1 MGFGDFVGRMG
12 YTSVGMGAAAD
23 QNTQR
28 LRQMQQAEA
37 DATRLRLQQQDEAWR
52 NDMMRANEQSIKD
65 TGELL
70 PDGTMKAR
78 VTGQVG
84 TNTPVGVDANVS
96 GGSGGYAVP
105 GATPIHQPAQVGGD
119 HGLGFAVSQS
129 NNAAAGN
136 AEKATLYRNNQ
147 RDSVLPRWMQVPDK
161 TAMIDDLNKDN
172 AAKGKAADD
181 AFWERFYARRTAM
194 RRDVPG
200 SNPAVKQIQ
209 PPASEGLPG
218 GWGSK
223 ASAPAIQPGAPVN
236 LQQVAPYL
244 GSLEQQNNLPQ
255 GLLRS
260 TLKHESG
267 GVPRPGPVL
276 PNKETAKGYFQFL
289 DGTAR
294 EQGVQVNNFQSE
306 AEGAARY
313 LKALYQK
320 HQSWPKAIAA
330 YGGGLDPK
338 TGEITPNGHV
348 YVQKILSGVA
358 GDQGSVV
365 PNQAQAQAPQ
375 LLGGTGDAFIGT
387 DTNALIRQQN
397 AVRYR
402 QLQALARSP
411 DPQVAMGAMTEMHKL
426 QNSAQDNA
434 VYNTMRAAS
443 YGNTDAIN
451 DLIGMWGNT
460 VYGGRP
466 VRLAPTSQEGVFQ
479 VIDGQTG
486 RAITGL
492 PPATL
497 ERLMGEMGS
506 QVHKGLAEQKVRLSS
521 IQAEEYA
528 KKHGAVAA
536 EHPAKMEELQQQGQN
551 TLTAHQIM
559 ANSALTTAMLSA
571 GVKYLELGKMQ
582 PVTFN
587 ALGEGIAVMGDGSM
601 FKVTVPNDKN
611 ALREPKVIQLQG
623 PQMDMD
629 MGGLWRGVARIAG
642 GQGG

>member
-37 DATRLRLQQQDEAWR
+37 DATRLRQQQLDEAWR

-65 TGELL
+65 TGALL
-70 PDGTMKAR
+70 PDGTMKSS

-84 TNTPVGVDANVS
+84 ASTPGGVDANVS
-96 GGSGGYAVP
+96 GGSGGYAAP
-105 GATPIHQPAQVGGD
+105 GSTPIRQPAQVGGD

-129 NNAAAGN
+129 NNAAASN

-147 RDSVLPRWMQVPDK
+147 RDSILPRWMQVPDK
-161 TAMIDDLNKDN
+161 TAMIGDLNKDN
-172 AAKGKAADD
+172 AAKGKGADD
-181 AFWERFYARRTAM
+181 AFWERFYASRDRM
-194 RRDVPG
+194 NKDVPG

-209 PPASEGLPG
+209 PPASEGTPG
-218 GWGSK
+218 GWGSR
-223 ASAPAIQPGAPVN
+223 ASAPAIQPGAPVA
-236 LQQVAPYL
+236 LQQAAPYL
-244 GSLEQQNNLPQ
+244 ASLEQQYNLPR
-255 GLLRS
+255 GLLLS
-260 TLKHESG
+260 TLKNESG
-267 GVPRPGPVL
+267 GVPRPGPTL
-276 PNKETAKGYFQFL
+276 PDGRTAKGYFQFM
-289 DGTAR
+289 DDTAR
-294 EQGVQVNNFQSE
+294 NNGVQVNNFASE

-313 LKALYQK
+313 YSSLYQK
-320 HQSWPKAIAA
+320 LGSWPKAIAA
-330 YGGGLDPK
+330 YGGGYVNNQ
-338 TGEITPNGHV
+338 ITPNGHA
-348 YVQKILSGVA
+348 YTKLILSGVA
-358 GDQGSVV
+358 GTQESTV
-365 PNQAQAQAPQ
+365 PTQAQVQTPQ
-375 LLGGTGDAFIGT
+375 LVGGAGDAFIGT

-402 QLQALARSP
+402 HLQALARSP

-466 VRLAPTSQEGVFQ
+466 VRLSPTNQEGVFQ

-492 PPATL
+492 PPSTL
-497 ERLMGEMGS
+497 DRLMGEMGS
-506 QVHKGLAEQKVRLSS
+506 QVHKGLAEQKVRLAS

-528 KKHGAVAA
+528 KKHAAVAA

-559 ANSALTTAMLSA
+559 ANSALTTAMLGA
-571 GVKYLELGKMQ
+571 GVKYLEIGKMQ

-587 ALGEGIAVMGDGSM
+587 ALGEGVAVMGDGSM

-611 ALREPKVIQLQG
+611 ALREPKVIQIQG